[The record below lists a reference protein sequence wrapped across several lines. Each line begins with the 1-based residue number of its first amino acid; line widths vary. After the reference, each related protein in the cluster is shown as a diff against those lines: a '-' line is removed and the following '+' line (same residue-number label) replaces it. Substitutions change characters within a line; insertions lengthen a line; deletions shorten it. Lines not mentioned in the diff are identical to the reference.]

1 MNTAASTTLTTRLNA
16 AANNSNDKE
25 LSGLLRWACL
35 HIQEQDEALATAQQE
50 ADAEMN
56 QRIKLESASHTASGL
71 LRQALG
77 AIADAMPAYVDIAR
91 DTSHHVN
98 LMAVAHGDPDYGT
111 EQKPQKHVDVRGV
124 APRKTKKET
133 N

>member
-1 MNTAASTTLTTRLNA
+1 MTATESLLQTRLNA
-16 AANNSNDKE
+16 AADNTTDKE
-25 LSGLLRWACL
+25 LAGLLRWACL

-56 QRIKLESASHTASGL
+56 QRIKLESVSHTASGL

-77 AIADAMPAYVDIAR
+77 AIADAMPAYMDIAR

-124 APRKTKKET
+124 APRKTKKEPQ
-133 N
+133 